1 MIYFLTTGIA
11 QGSIMSTTLNNLHYG
26 DIELKYL
33 MSTYKTSESFFVRW
47 VDDYLFVTTNLQ
59 LAQRFLSTMRFGMPH
74 YGSYLNVDKLLIN
87 FEVTDQ
93 TFGQI
98 HGQRLSWC
106 GFIFNLETMEC
117 SYNYIQYIGKRF
129 RNLISSFNQ

>member
-1 MIYFLTTGIA
+1 
-11 QGSIMSTTLNNLHYG
+11 
-26 DIELKYL
+26 

-59 LAQRFLSTMRFGMPH
+59 LAQRYLSTMRFNMPH
-74 YGSYLNVDKLLIN
+74 YGSVLNVDKLLIN

-117 SYNYIQYIGKRF
+117 SYNYIQYIGMNMNYFFNVHQYCVKLDCLYL
-129 RNLISSFNQ
+129 NLSEQQSTIN